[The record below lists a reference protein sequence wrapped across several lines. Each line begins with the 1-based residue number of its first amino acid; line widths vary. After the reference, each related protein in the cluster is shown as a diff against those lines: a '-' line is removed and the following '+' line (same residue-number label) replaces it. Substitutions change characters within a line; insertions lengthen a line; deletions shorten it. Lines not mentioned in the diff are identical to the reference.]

1 MFYTIY
7 KITNKLN
14 GKSYIGK
21 HQTKELDDGYMGSG
35 KLIRRAIQKHGVEN
49 FHKEILHVFETEV
62 EMNEAEKSL
71 VVLNENSYNLCP
83 GGQGGFGY
91 LNSLPEAEER
101 RLLAASLGGK
111 ATKGKRN
118 ISSSERLKK
127 LHREGRLRH
136 DTFAGKTHSEKS
148 KKKMSETRKTNGSQ
162 KGVKNSQYG
171 KPRSEETKAKIRA
184 TLLAKRQQ
192 LASFV

>member
-21 HQTKELDDGYMGSG
+21 HQTKDLDDGYMGSG

-91 LNSLPEAEER
+91 LNSLPEAGER

-118 ISSSERLKK
+118 ISSGERLKK
-127 LHREGRLRH
+127 LHREGRIKY
-136 DTFAGKTHSEKS
+136 DTFTNKTHSQES
-148 KKKMSETRKTNGSQ
+148 KKKISETMLSHDFQ
-162 KGVKNSQYG
+162 KGEKNSQYG

-184 TLLAKRQQ
+184 TLLAKKQQ
-192 LASFV
+192 FASFV

>member
-7 KITNKLN
+7 KITNKVN
-14 GKSYIGK
+14 AKFYIGK
-21 HQTKELDDGYMGSG
+21 HQTKDLDDGYMGSG
-35 KLIRRAIQKHGVEN
+35 KLIRAAIKKHGAEN
-49 FHKEILHVFETEV
+49 FEKEILHIFETEA

-101 RLLAASLGGK
+101 RMLAASLGGK
-111 ATKGKRN
+111 SSKGKRN
-118 ISSSERLKK
+118 PSASERIKK
-127 LHREGRLRH
+127 MHREGRFKY
-136 DTFAGKTHSEKS
+136 DTFTGKTHSQES
-148 KKKMSETRKTNGSQ
+148 KKKISDAMSSHSFQ
-162 KGVKNSQYG
+162 KGEKNSQYG
-171 KPRSEETKAKIRA
+171 KPRSEKTKAKIRA

-192 LASFV
+192 FASFV